1 MYTDLPTLTYESY
14 VKDMSYESYGTTLYD
29 VHVYLCYDRPTH

>member
-14 VKDMSYESYGTTLYD
+14 VRPESYGTTLYD